1 MTYAASFLSPSRFA
15 YKKLDVDDEGVHGT
29 ITWEVST
36 KDGVVGL
43 VYENWGY
50 ENWPFDRRLRRGFE
64 ANGVRGDHT
73 TRANAARALWRSVTF
88 PTS

>member
-1 MTYAASFLSPSRFA
+1 MIGTASFLSPARFA

-43 VYENWGY
+43 LYENWGY
-50 ENWPFDRRLRRGFE
+50 ENYPFDRRLRRGFE
-64 ANGVRGDHT
+64 AAGAVHT
-73 TRANAARALWRSVTF
+73 TRANAARALWRSVNF
-88 PTS
+88 